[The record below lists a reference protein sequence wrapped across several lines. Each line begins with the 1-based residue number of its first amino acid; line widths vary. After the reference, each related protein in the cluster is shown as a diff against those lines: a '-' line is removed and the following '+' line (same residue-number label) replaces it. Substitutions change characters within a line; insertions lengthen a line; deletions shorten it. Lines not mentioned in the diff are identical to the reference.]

1 MINEDLQSECLH
13 TPSAHWDH
21 DAMAD
26 DPHANN
32 PLSGERVVII
42 DNYDSFTYNLAH
54 LVKQL
59 GAKVEVF
66 RNDQFT
72 LNQLE
77 RFTKIIL
84 SPGPG
89 IPEEAGLL
97 MDVIRTYAGRKPMLG
112 VCLGHQAIAE
122 VFGGK
127 LVNLKEVYHGIA
139 TEGTQF
145 GNDPIFSGLP
155 KRIVMGR
162 YHSWV
167 VDRAG
172 FPDCLEV
179 TAMSDDGQIMALR
192 HRNYN
197 IHGIQFH
204 PESVLTPEG
213 ATIVRNWLRQ

>member
-145 GNDPIFSGLP
+145 GNDPIFGGLP

-172 FPDCLEV
+172 FPDYLEV

-213 ATIVRNWLRQ
+213 ATIVKNWLQQ

>member
-1 MINEDLQSECLH
+1 MMTEDKYSDCPRGQ
-13 TPSAHWDH
+13 
-21 DAMAD
+21 
-26 DPHANN
+26 
-32 PLSGERVVII
+32 RVVII

-54 LVKQL
+54 LVRQL
-59 GAKVEVF
+59 GATVDVY

-77 RFTKIIL
+77 PFSKIIL

-112 VCLGHQAIAE
+112 VCLGHQAIGE
-122 VFGGK
+122 VFSGR
-127 LVNLKEVYHGIA
+127 LANLSEVYHGVA

-145 GNDPIFSGLP
+145 GNDPIFAGLP
-155 KRIVMGR
+155 RRIVMGR

-167 VDRAG
+167 VDRTG
-172 FPDCLEV
+172 LPDCLEV
-179 TAMSDDGQIMALR
+179 TAMSDEGQIMALR

-204 PESVLTPEG
+204 PESVLTPDG
-213 ATIVRNWLRQ
+213 ATIVKNWLDL